1 MEQADCAERQDR
13 ITEADHPHRFRTGNS
28 AIETQ
33 RTRMQSNKT
42 AGKST
47 KQSDILSLIRS
58 LFLSFDRI
66 ARSQSEL
73 PQVWEMLRFCGCE
86 LVAVDD
92 GRASEISIAVRGL
105 VGALYLTNLA
115 SKTRRGLAGKL
126 AQGQRAG
133 GLPYGYR
140 PIAGRPG
147 EHEIDRDQ
155 AAVVLR
161 ILRDYAKGN
170 TCRDIAAA
178 LNREGIKPFRGRAWN
193 ASTIHGSAEN

>member
-1 MEQADCAERQDR
+1 LRHYRQHSATQTFSDAALSGASIHGRAGLKNLIAGAVERHFDVVVV
-13 ITEADHPHRFRTGNS
+13 E
-28 AIETQ
+28 
-33 RTRMQSNKT
+33 
-42 AGKST
+42 
-47 KQSDILSLIRS
+47 
-58 LFLSFDRI
+58 SFDRV

-86 LVAVDD
+86 LMAVDD
-92 GRASEISIAVRGL
+92 GRASEISIGVRGL
-105 VGALYLTNLA
+105 VGALYLTDLA

-147 EHEIDRDQ
+147 EHEIDGDQ

-161 ILRDYAKGN
+161 IFRTMPEA
-170 TCRDIAAA
+170 TPAATSRPPSTARVSSPFAAA
-178 LNREGIKPFRGRAWN
+178 PGTPRPFTDLRSEPPG
-193 ASTIHGSAEN
+193 